1 MKRFSTVA
9 ATAALVLL
17 TGLKFLMPQ
26 VGAELR
32 DKFRLAMERE
42 MGYAET
48 FFQLN
53 AGMKQ
58 GVAVDAPQVTAPQ
71 QRPRY
76 LYVSVT
82 TAPRPEPSPSPTPEP
97 TPTPEPSPEPTPEP
111 LPAAVTAFLE
121 SQAAFSDYELP
132 EKADYSY
139 VELPFDYAVPVSGY
153 NSSGYGFRLHPIL
166 NTVRFHYGTD
176 FAAYAGEPVLAF
188 AEGTVCYA
196 GYDESYGWHI
206 KIDHGD
212 GWVTL
217 YAHCSK
223 LYAVEGQT
231 VSPGDC
237 IALVGS
243 TGLATGPH
251 LHFELTR
258 DGKYLNPEYY
268 INS

>member
-1 MKRFSTVA
+1 MKRVPMVA

-17 TGLKFLMPQ
+17 IGLKFLAPQ

-32 DKFRLAMERE
+32 ERFRLAMERE
-42 MGYAET
+42 MDYAET
-48 FFQLN
+48 VFQLN
-53 AGMKQ
+53 ASPKRQ
-58 GVAVDAPQVTAPQ
+58 EEENSTAAPQ
-71 QRPRY
+71 QTAQQPRY

-82 TAPRPEPSPSPTPEP
+82 AAPTPEPSPSPTAEP
-97 TPTPEPSPEPTPEP
+97 TPTP
-111 LPAAVTAFLE
+111 LPAAVTTFLE
-121 SQAAFSDYELP
+121 SQAAFADYELP

-139 VELPFDYAVPVSGY
+139 VELPFEYAVPVSGY
-153 NSSGYGFRLHPIL
+153 NSSGYGYRLHPIL

-176 FAAYAGEPVLAF
+176 FAANSGENVLAF
-188 AEGTVCYA
+188 AEGTVSFA
-196 GYDESYGWHI
+196 GYNESYGWHV

-212 GWVTL
+212 GWETL

-223 LYAVEGQT
+223 LYAVQGQK
-231 VSPGDC
+231 VSPGDR

>member
-1 MKRFSTVA
+1 MKRFATVA

-17 TGLKFLMPQ
+17 IGIKYLMPQ

-32 DKFRLAMERE
+32 ERFRLAMERE
-42 MGYAET
+42 MDYAET
-48 FFQLN
+48 FFQLGDG
-53 AGMKQ
+53 AQEQEGESS
-58 GVAVDAPQVTAPQ
+58 AAAPQPTAQ
-71 QRPRY
+71 QPRY

-82 TAPRPEPSPSPTPEP
+82 AAPTPEPSPSPTAEP
-97 TPTPEPSPEPTPEP
+97 TPTP

-121 SQAAFSDYELP
+121 SQTAFADYELP

-139 VELPFDYAVPVSGY
+139 VELPFKYTVPVSGY
-153 NSSGYGFRLHPIL
+153 NSSGYGYRLHPIL

-176 FAAYAGEPVLAF
+176 FAASSGETVLAF
-188 AEGTVCYA
+188 AAGTVSFA
-196 GYDESYGWHI
+196 GYNESYGWHV

-212 GWVTL
+212 GWETL

-223 LYAVEGQT
+223 LYAEKGQT
-231 VSPGDC
+231 VSPGDR

>member
-1 MKRFSTVA
+1 MKRLSTVA
-9 ATAALVLL
+9 ATATLVLL

-53 AGMKQ
+53 AGVKPEET
-58 GVAVDAPQVTAPQ
+58 VDAPKTTAQ

-82 TAPRPEPSPSPTPEP
+82 TAPTAEPGPSPTMEP
-97 TPTPEPSPEPTPEP
+97 TPTPTPEPTPEP

-121 SQAAFSDYELP
+121 SQAAFADYALP

-139 VELPFDYAVPVSGY
+139 VELPFAYAVPVSGY
-153 NSSGYGFRLHPIL
+153 NSSGYGYRLHPIL

-188 AEGTVCYA
+188 AQGTVCFA

-223 LYAVEGQT
+223 LYVSLGQE
-231 VSPGDC
+231 VNPGDR

-251 LHFELTR
+251 LHFELIR

>member
-1 MKRFSTVA
+1 MIVA
-9 ATAALVLL
+9 TTALVLL
-17 TGLKFLMPQ
+17 IGLKFLMPQ

-32 DKFRLAMERE
+32 DRFCTAMERE

-53 AGMKQ
+53 ASVNVPDEDMR
-58 GVAVDAPQVTAPQ
+58 DPQPTARQ
-71 QRPRY
+71 KPRF

-82 TAPRPEPSPSPTPEP
+82 ATPAPE
-97 TPTPEPSPEPTPEP
+97 PTPEPSPTPTPEPTPEP

-121 SQAAFSDYELP
+121 SQTAFADYELP

-153 NSSGYGFRLHPIL
+153 NSSGYGYRLHPIL

-176 FAAYAGEPVLAF
+176 FAANSGERVLAF
-188 AEGTVCYA
+188 AEGTVTFA
-196 GYDESYGWHI
+196 GYDESYGWHV

-212 GWVTL
+212 GWETL
-217 YAHCSK
+217 YGHCSK
-223 LYAVEGQT
+223 LYAVQGQT
-231 VSPGDC
+231 VRPGDC

-268 INS
+268 INR

>member
-1 MKRFSTVA
+1 MKRFGTVA

-17 TGLKFLMPQ
+17 IGLKFLMPQ

-32 DKFRLAMERE
+32 EKFRLAMERE
-42 MGYAET
+42 LDYAEA
-48 FFQLN
+48 FFQLSDGPQ
-53 AGMKQ
+53 AQ
-58 GVAVDAPQVTAPQ
+58 EDAPSAATPEPTAQ
-71 QRPRY
+71 QPRY

-82 TAPRPEPSPSPTPEP
+82 APPTPEP
-97 TPTPEPSPEPTPEP
+97 TPSPSPTAEPTPTP

-121 SQAAFSDYELP
+121 SQEAFSDYALP

-139 VELPFDYAVPVSGY
+139 VELPFEYTVPVSGY
-153 NSSGYGFRLHPIL
+153 NSSGYGYRLHPIL

-176 FAAYAGEPVLAF
+176 FAAGSGERVLAF
-188 AEGTVCYA
+188 TQGTVSFS

-212 GWVTL
+212 GWETL

-223 LYAVEGQT
+223 LYVVQGQT
-231 VSPGDC
+231 VNAGDC